1 MNQMKDIDQT
11 ACGNT
16 TDSADGSQLMSHSH
30 AEKELK
36 ANENT
41 NLILNKTSH

>member
-1 MNQMKDIDQT
+1 MKNIDPT

-16 TDSADGSQLMSHSH
+16 ADSTDGSQLMSHPH

-36 ANENT
+36 RNENVS
-41 NLILNKTSH
+41 LILNKTSH

>member
-16 TDSADGSQLMSHSH
+16 TDSADGSH

-36 ANENT
+36 ANENV
-41 NLILNKTSH
+41 NVILNKTSH